1 MSKMSQ
7 LQSEILDMY
16 YSEYSLEE
24 ICHKLNVDRSIVEQV
39 VSSDDDYAYYDE
51 DDYLD
56 GDFDSA
62 MSSAGFGTNEDY
74 GYYGDD

>member
-1 MSKMSQ
+1 MSQ
-7 LQSEILDMY
+7 LQSEILDMH

-62 MSSAGFGTNEDY
+62 MSSAGFATNEDY

>member
-24 ICHKLNVDRSIVEQV
+24 ICHKLNIDRSIVEQV
-39 VSSDDDYAYYDE
+39 VSSDDDYAYY